1 MQRSSDASQFP
12 ELLRHQRASDT
23 VVYSICYNDFWMC
36 KLTMPRWSRYAA
48 WHHID
53 HVVLRGEANAG
64 NASLA
69 SRTKSQWHKFVL
81 TRHLFELGYEWL
93 LFADADTAPIQWRHS
108 VASWTNL
115 KSSDLTGA
123 HLKPDHKE
131 FGAGN
136 TTELV
141 ISRDRGHPGF
151 YGPPIG
157 PTNTGVW
164 LLKNGSLARS
174 LFDWQ
179 WDCAHHISC
188 SVKDS
193 NSFNTDQSS
202 MNRWFWKHVYTG
214 QDRHRATLLKYC
226 FGPRRMQC
234 ELHGHG
240 SARADRGALQTECD
254 AGLAER
260 ACHGRARDQRLEC
273 MDPSHAR
280 LGGDGGSAPDP
291 SRGTRRR
298 RRRPGAVHEG
308 VHWRGDRAGGP
319 AAPNPSYEEAWRVSI
334 TVIVQG

>member
-12 ELLRHQRASDT
+12 ELLQHQRASDT

-36 KLTMPRWSRYAA
+36 KLTMPRWGRYAA

-69 SRTKSQWHKFVL
+69 SRTRSQWHKFVL
-81 TRHLFELGYEWL
+81 TRHFFELGYEWL

-240 SARADRGALQTECD
+240 SARALIAELFKPNATLDWRS
-254 AGLAER
+254 GLATAVLAINASNAWILHTLALVETE
-260 ACHGRARDQRLEC
+260 DQLRIQAE
-273 MDPSHAR
+273 A
-280 LGGDGGSAPDP
+280 
-291 SRGTRRR
+291 
-298 RRRPGAVHEG
+298 
-308 VHWRGDRAGGP
+308 RAGGGDEP
-319 AAPNPSYEEAWRVSI
+319 VPSMREYIGEAIGLVERLLPIPHTRKHGGSL
-334 TVIVQG
+334 